1 METEE
6 GGSVLEEWDSE
17 EEVDLVREK
26 EEEMVENLGL
36 KEDSSASERKDSAAV
51 VAVVAVTGEGDSV
64 LEHRDSEEEVDLVQE
79 GSWVVDLVMEHLVE
93 LVELVVLAGREVGKE
108 VSEASEVCEEA
119 REALKEENSDLEN

>member
-1 METEE
+1 VETEE

-26 EEEMVENLGL
+26 EEEMAENLGL
-36 KEDSSASERKDSAAV
+36 KEDSSASERKGSAAV

-93 LVELVVLAGREVGKE
+93 LVELVVLAG
-108 VSEASEVCEEA
+108 
-119 REALKEENSDLEN
+119 